1 MSQLVEWMDGKKDQI
16 NADLWMI
23 RSININPLSKNKK
36 KKENPKEAPSAS
48 ARATEKRNG
57 GKGGVFAS

>member
-1 MSQLVEWMDGKKDQI
+1 MDGKKDQI